1 MDFNEK
7 NLAIRLSGRR
17 IGNNIHFFT
26 EVEST
31 NDALFRLARDGAPH
45 GTVVIAE
52 CQTKGKGRLNRQWQ
66 SPPGCNIYASIAL
79 RPAIEP
85 VYAPQ
90 LTLMTSVAV
99 ADLLS
104 TYCTGEVTLKWPND
118 VQIGGRKV
126 CGILA
131 EMSATARGGV
141 DFIVVGIGINVNIR
155 KRDFDESIRNMAT
168 SLAEEARHNI
178 SRLDLTV
185 KLFDRFD
192 ALYTRLLDS
201 GFGSIKNAWLSYCDM
216 VGKQARVIFKN
227 DIESGKVLGIDD
239 FGALVISDE
248 KGKIKRVI
256 AGDASVVKG

>member
-7 NLAIRLSGRR
+7 NIAIRLARKR
-17 IGNNIHFFT
+17 VGNNIHFFS

-31 NDALFRLARDGAPH
+31 NDVLCRLARDGAPH

-79 RPAIEP
+79 RPPIEP

-90 LTLMTSVAV
+90 ITLMTGVAV
-99 ADLLS
+99 AELLS
-104 TYCTGEVTLKWPND
+104 EYCTGAVTLKWPND
-118 VQIGGRKV
+118 VQIGGKKV

-131 EMSATARGGV
+131 EMSASAGGGV

-155 KRDFDESIRNMAT
+155 KKDFDESIHDTAT
-168 SLAEEARHNI
+168 SLAEEAGHDI
-178 SRLDLTV
+178 SRLDLTA

-192 ALYTRLLDS
+192 ALYTRLLES
-201 GFGSIKNAWLSYCDM
+201 GFGSIKDAWLSYCDM

-239 FGALVISDE
+239 IGALVISDK
-248 KGKIKRVI
+248 KGKTKRVI
-256 AGDASVVKG
+256 AGDASVVKE

>member
-1 MDFNEK
+1 MNFNEQ
-7 NLAIRLSGRR
+7 NLAVRLSGKRT
-17 IGNNIHFFT
+17 GSNIHFFS

-31 NDALFRLARDGAPH
+31 NDVLFKLARGGAPH

-52 CQTKGKGRLNRQWQ
+52 SQTKGKGRLSRQWQ

-79 RPAIEP
+79 RPSIEP

-90 LTLMTSVAV
+90 ITLMAGVAV

-104 TYCTGEVTLKWPND
+104 EYCTGSVTLKWPND

-131 EMSATARGGV
+131 EMSASDESRV
-141 DFIVVGIGINVNIR
+141 DFIVIGIGINVNIR
-155 KRDFDESIRNMAT
+155 KMDFDESIRDMAT
-168 SLAEEARHNI
+168 SLMEETGQNI
-178 SRLDLTV
+178 SRLDLAA

-192 ALYTRLLDS
+192 ALYSRLLDS
-201 GFGSIKNAWLSYCDM
+201 GFGSIKDAWLSYCDM
-216 VGKQARVIFKN
+216 VGKQARVVFKN
-227 DIESGKVLGIDD
+227 EIASGNVLGIDD

-248 KGKIKRVI
+248 RGKTNRVI
-256 AGDASVVKG
+256 AGDASVLKE

>member
-1 MDFNEK
+1 MDFDEK
-7 NLAIRLSGRR
+7 NLAIRLSGKR

-31 NDALFRLARDGAPH
+31 NDVLFKLARGGAPH

-52 CQTKGKGRLNRQWQ
+52 SQTKGKGRLSRQWS

-79 RPAIEP
+79 RPPIEP

-90 LTLMTSVAV
+90 ITLMAGVAV

-104 TYCTGEVTLKWPND
+104 GYCAGAVTLKWPND
-118 VQIGGRKV
+118 VQIGGKKV

-131 EMSATARGGV
+131 EMSASDKGGV
-141 DFIVVGIGINVNIR
+141 DFIVIGIGINVNIR
-155 KRDFDESIRNMAT
+155 RMTFDESIRAIAT
-168 SLAEEARHNI
+168 SLAEEAGRDI
-178 SRLDLTV
+178 SRLDLAA

-192 ALYTRLLDS
+192 VLYSRLLDS
-201 GFGSIKNAWLSYCDM
+201 GFGFIKDAWLSYCDM
-216 VGKQARVIFKN
+216 VGKQARVIFKD
-227 DIESGKVLGIDD
+227 DIASGKVLGVDN
-239 FGALVISDE
+239 FGALIISDE
-248 KGKIKRVI
+248 KGEIRRVI

>member
-1 MDFNEK
+1 MDFNEQ
-7 NLAIRLSGRR
+7 NLAIRLSGKR

-31 NDALFRLARDGAPH
+31 NDVLFKLARDGAPH

-79 RPAIEP
+79 RPAMEP

-90 LTLMTSVAV
+90 ITLMTGVAV

-104 TYCTGEVTLKWPND
+104 EYCPGAVTLKWPND
-118 VQIGGRKV
+118 VQIRGKKV

-131 EMSATARGGV
+131 EMSASERGGV

-155 KRDFDESIRNMAT
+155 KKDFDESIRNMAT
-168 SLAEEARHNI
+168 SLAEEAGHDI

-192 ALYTRLLDS
+192 DLYIRLLDS
-201 GFGSIKNAWLSYCDM
+201 GFGSIKGAWLLYCDM

-239 FGALVISDE
+239 YGALVISDE
-248 KGKIKRVI
+248 KGVIKRLI

>member
-1 MDFNEK
+1 MDFNEQ
-7 NLAIRLSGRR
+7 NLAIRLSGKR

-31 NDALFRLARDGAPH
+31 NDVLFELARGGAPH
-45 GTVVIAE
+45 GTVVVAE

-79 RPAIEP
+79 RPPMEP

-90 LTLMTSVAV
+90 ITLMTGVAV

-104 TYCTGEVTLKWPND
+104 EYCTGAVTLKWPID
-118 VQIGGRKV
+118 VQIRGKKV

-131 EMSATARGGV
+131 EMSASARYGV

-155 KRDFDESIRNMAT
+155 KNDFDESIRNMAT
-168 SLAEEARHNI
+168 SLTEETGHNI

-192 ALYTRLLDS
+192 DLYTRLLKS
-201 GFGSIKNAWLSYCDM
+201 GFGSIKDAWLAYCDM
-216 VGKQARVIFKN
+216 VGKQARVIFN
-227 DIESGKVLGIDD
+227 DDVESGKVLGIDD

-248 KGKIKRVI
+248 KGKIKRVV
-256 AGDASVVKG
+256 AGDASLVKG

>member
-1 MDFNEK
+1 MDFNEQ
-7 NLAIRLSGRR
+7 NLTIRLSGKR

-31 NDALFRLARDGAPH
+31 NDVLFKLARDGAPH

-79 RPAIEP
+79 RPAIDP

-90 LTLMTSVAV
+90 ITLMTGVAV

-104 TYCTGEVTLKWPND
+104 EYCTGGVNLKWPND
-118 VQIGGRKV
+118 VQIGGEKV

-131 EMSATARGGV
+131 EMSASARGGV

-155 KRDFDESIRNMAT
+155 KRDFDESIRSMAT
-168 SLAEEARHNI
+168 SLVEETGHYI

-185 KLFDRFD
+185 ELFDRLD
-192 ALYTRLLDS
+192 DLYTRLLDS
-201 GFGSIKNAWLSYCDM
+201 GFGSIKDEWLSYCDM
-216 VGKQARVIFKN
+216 VGKQARVVFKN

-239 FGALVISDE
+239 FGALIISDE
-248 KGKIKRVI
+248 KGAIRKVI

>member
-17 IGNNIHFFT
+17 IGNNIRFFP

-31 NDALFRLARDGAPH
+31 NDVLFKLARDGAPH

-52 CQTKGKGRLNRQWQ
+52 CQTKGKGRLNREWQ
-66 SPPGCNIYASIAL
+66 SPPGCNIYASVVL
-79 RPAIEP
+79 RPPTEP
-85 VYAPQ
+85 LYAPQ
-90 LTLMTSVAV
+90 ITLMTGVVVAE
-99 ADLLS
+99 LLS
-104 TYCTGEVTLKWPND
+104 EYCTAEVTLKWPND
-118 VQIGGRKV
+118 VLIRGKKV

-131 EMSATARGGV
+131 EMSSSEGGV
-141 DFIVVGIGINVNIR
+141 DFVVVGIGINVNIR
-155 KRDFDESIRNMAT
+155 KNDFDESIRNTAT
-168 SLAEEARHNI
+168 SLAEETGRNI
-178 SRLDLTV
+178 SRLDLTA

-192 ALYTRLLDS
+192 EIYARFLDS

-239 FGALVISDE
+239 FGALIISDE
-248 KGKIKRVI
+248 KGKTKRVI

>member
-7 NLAIRLSGRR
+7 NLAICLSGKR

-31 NDALFRLARDGAPH
+31 NDVLFKLARGGSPH

-52 CQTKGKGRLNRQWQ
+52 SQTKGKGRLSRQWS
-66 SPPGCNIYASIAL
+66 SPPGCNIYASILL

-85 VYAPQ
+85 LYAPQ
-90 LTLMTSVAV
+90 ITLMTGVAV

-104 TYCTGEVTLKWPND
+104 EYCTGAVTLKWPND
-118 VQIGGRKV
+118 VQIGGKKV

-131 EMSATARGGV
+131 EMSVSDKGGV
-141 DFIVVGIGINVNIR
+141 NFIVVGIGINVNIR
-155 KRDFDESIRNMAT
+155 KMDFDESLRNMAT
-168 SLAEEARHNI
+168 SLAEEAGHNI
-178 SRLDLTV
+178 SRLDLAA
-185 KLFDRFD
+185 KLFDNLD
-192 ALYTRLLDS
+192 TLYTRLMDS
-201 GFGSIKNAWLSYCDM
+201 GFGSIKDAWLSYCDM
-216 VGKQARVIFKN
+216 VGKQTQVIFKD
-227 DIESGKVLGIDD
+227 DIASGKVLGIDD

-248 KGKIKRVI
+248 KGKIRRII

>member
-7 NLAIRLSGRR
+7 NLAIRLSGKRT
-17 IGNNIHFFT
+17 GNNIHFFT

-31 NDALFRLARDGAPH
+31 NDVLCKLARNGAPH

-79 RPAIEP
+79 RPPIEP

-90 LTLMTSVAV
+90 ITLMTGVAV
-99 ADLLS
+99 AELLS
-104 TYCTGEVTLKWPND
+104 DYCTGGVTLKWPND
-118 VQIGGRKV
+118 VQIGGKKV

-131 EMSATARGGV
+131 EMSASERGGV

-155 KRDFDESIRNMAT
+155 KNDFDESVRDMAT
-168 SLAEEARHNI
+168 SLAEEAGHDI
-178 SRLDLTV
+178 SRLDLTA

-192 ALYTRLLDS
+192 DLYTRLLTS
-201 GFGSIKNAWLSYCDM
+201 GFGSIKDAWLSYCDM
-216 VGKQARVIFKN
+216 VGKQARVIFN
-227 DIESGKVLGIDD
+227 NGIESGKVLGIDD
-239 FGALVISDE
+239 FGALVISD
-248 KGKIKRVI
+248 KNGKTKRVI

>member
-1 MDFNEK
+1 MDFNEQ
-7 NLAIRLSGRR
+7 NLAIRLSGKR

-31 NDALFRLARDGAPH
+31 NDVLFKLARDGAPH

-66 SPPGCNIYASIAL
+66 SPPGCNIYASIVL
-79 RPAIEP
+79 RPAMEP

-90 LTLMTSVAV
+90 ITLMTGVAV

-104 TYCTGEVTLKWPND
+104 EYCPGAVTLKWPND
-118 VQIGGRKV
+118 VQVGGKKV

-131 EMSATARGGV
+131 EMSASARGGV

-155 KRDFDESIRNMAT
+155 KKDFDESIRNMAT
-168 SLAEEARHNI
+168 SLTEEAGHNI

-185 KLFDRFD
+185 KLFDKFD
-192 ALYTRLLDS
+192 DLYTRLLKS
-201 GFGSIKNAWLSYCDM
+201 GFGSIKDAWLAYCDM
-216 VGKQARVIFKN
+216 VGKQARVIFNN
-227 DIESGKVLGIDD
+227 DIESGNVLGIDD
-239 FGALVISDE
+239 FGALLISDE
-248 KGKIKRVI
+248 KGKIKRIV
-256 AGDASVVKG
+256 AGDASLVKG

>member
-1 MDFNEK
+1 MDFNEQ
-7 NLAIRLSGRR
+7 NLAVRLSGKG

-31 NDALFRLARDGAPH
+31 NDVLFKLARDGAPH

-90 LTLMTSVAV
+90 ITLMTGVAV

-104 TYCTGEVTLKWPND
+104 IYCPGDVTLKWPND
-118 VQIGGRKV
+118 VQIRGKKV
-126 CGILA
+126 CGILT
-131 EMSATARGGV
+131 EMSASARHSLN
-141 DFIVVGIGINVNIR
+141 FIVVGIGINVNIR
-155 KRDFDESIRNMAT
+155 KKDFDETIRAIAT
-168 SLAEEARHNI
+168 SLAEEAGRSI
-178 SRLDLTV
+178 SRLDLAA
-185 KLFDRFD
+185 KLFDKFD
-192 ALYTRLLDS
+192 ALYTRLLSS
-201 GFGSIKNAWLSYCDM
+201 GFGSIKDAWLSYCDM
-216 VGKQARVIFKN
+216 IGKQAQVIFNN

-239 FGALVISDE
+239 FGALLISDE

-256 AGDASVVKG
+256 AGDASVVKD

>member
-1 MDFNEK
+1 MDFNQK
-7 NLAIRLSGRR
+7 NLAVRLAGKR

-31 NDALFRLARDGAPH
+31 NDVLFRLARDGAPH

-52 CQTKGKGRLNRQWQ
+52 CQTKGKGRLNREWQ
-66 SPPGCNIYASIAL
+66 SPPGCNIYTSIAL
-79 RPAIEP
+79 RPPIEP

-90 LTLMTSVAV
+90 ITLMTGVAV

-104 TYCTGEVTLKWPND
+104 EYCTGAVTLKWPND
-118 VQIGGRKV
+118 VQIEGKKV

-131 EMSATARGGV
+131 EMSASAEGSV
-141 DFIVVGIGINVNIR
+141 DFVVVGIGINVNIR
-155 KRDFDESIRNMAT
+155 KKDFEESIRDMAT
-168 SLAEEARHNI
+168 SVAEEAGHNI

-192 ALYTRLLDS
+192 ELYTRLLDS
-201 GFGSIKNAWLSYCDM
+201 GFGSIKDAWLSYCDM

-239 FGALVISDE
+239 FGALVISDK
-248 KGKIKRVI
+248 KGKIRRVI
-256 AGDASVVKG
+256 AGDASVVKE

>member
-7 NLAIRLSGRR
+7 NLAICLSGKR

-31 NDALFRLARDGAPH
+31 NDVLFKLARGGAPH

-52 CQTKGKGRLNRQWQ
+52 SQTKGKGRLSRQWS

-79 RPAIEP
+79 RPPVEP

-90 LTLMTSVAV
+90 ITLMTGVAV

-104 TYCTGEVTLKWPND
+104 EYCTGAVTLKWPND
-118 VQIGGRKV
+118 VQIGGKKV

-131 EMSATARGGV
+131 EMSASDKGGV
-141 DFIVVGIGINVNIR
+141 NFIVVGIGINVNIR
-155 KRDFDESIRNMAT
+155 KMDFDESIRNMAT
-168 SLAEEARHNI
+168 SLAEEAGHNI
-178 SRLDLTV
+178 SRLDLAA
-185 KLFDRFD
+185 KLFDNLD
-192 ALYTRLLDS
+192 TLYTRLMDS
-201 GFGSIKNAWLSYCDM
+201 GFGSIKDAWLSYCDM
-216 VGKQARVIFKN
+216 VGRQTQVIFKD
-227 DIESGKVLGIDD
+227 DIASGKVLGIDD

-248 KGKIKRVI
+248 KGKIKRII